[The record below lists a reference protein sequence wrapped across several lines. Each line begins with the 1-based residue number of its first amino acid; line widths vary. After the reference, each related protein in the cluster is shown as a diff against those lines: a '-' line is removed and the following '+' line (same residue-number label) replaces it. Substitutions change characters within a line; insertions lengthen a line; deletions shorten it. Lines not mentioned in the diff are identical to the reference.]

1 MLCRLLAGLLITSRR
16 LAVLT
21 QASTVVW
28 NSPTPGDRF
37 SSGDT
42 IIGKWQTPEKVV
54 SPSFGLC
61 TAGENDCGATV
72 WPEVKESAGYYL
84 VSLAVPNV
92 NKESAYYL
100 QMKDDFSHTYSSP
113 IFTLTSYLQNENNPA
128 AVPPDVVVHPQSG
141 SDQAPMSSV
150 TTPSPNGA
158 ANSPNPAPADPA
170 APPALGP
177 SSVPHPVATPGPLVA
192 AAHGAPPAAA
202 LAVPLSL
209 AGAIIVLAGGL
220 ALHHRR
226 RLAAEKE
233 RAREKLARS
242 TSRLRFTGL
251 ALNLGSG
258 RGSGVYKGADDVE
271 VDVEKAL
278 FARGGAL
285 FRGGGGFFPDHAT
298 DAHHSQ
304 VAGGAAPL
312 YPYDAPEPRQRTRQL
327 AVDLLPT
334 LGYRRPRPP
343 PPPLSSSSA
352 TSSLR
357 RGYFSDVDRNRS
369 RGSGSSNGSGG
380 GSLWRSLST
389 SRHRRKAT
397 PPSTLASLS
406 MTESV
411 TSEVL
416 SSYLPSPDFVDQGHR
431 GHGAGDFEFENVP
444 LSPLPPPP
452 LHTRDG
458 TAEPD
463 DPRMKELRGV
473 YEAVARAL
481 GSTRVG

>member
-1 MLCRLLAGLLITSRR
+1 MLSRLLAGFLLVTSRR
-16 LAVLT
+16 LAVLA

-28 NSPTPGDRF
+28 SSPAPGDRF
-37 SSGDT
+37 SSRDT
-42 IIGKWQTPEKVV
+42 IIGKWQTPERVV

-84 VSLAVPNV
+84 VSLAVPDV

-100 QMKDDFSHTYSSP
+100 RMKDDFGHTYSSS
-113 IFTLTSYLQNENNPA
+113 IFTLTSYLQSENSPA
-128 AVPPDVVVHPQSG
+128 AVPPHVAQPQSE
-141 SDQAPMSSV
+141 SDQAPMS
-150 TTPSPNGA
+150 PSPNG
-158 ANSPNPAPADPA
+158 ANSPNPALADPA
-170 APPALGP
+170 APSAPAGP
-177 SSVPHPVATPGPLVA
+177 SSATVPSPFATSGPLVA

-209 AGAIIVLAGGL
+209 AGVIVVLAGGL

-242 TSRLRFTGL
+242 TSRLRSTGL

-258 RGSGVYKGADDVE
+258 GGGTGADM
-271 VDVEKAL
+271 DVEKAL
-278 FARGGAL
+278 LARSGAL
-285 FRGGGGFFPDHAT
+285 LPGGGGGGGGSSSFFLDHAA
-298 DAHHSQ
+298 DAYYSR
-304 VAGGAAPL
+304 AAAGAAPL
-312 YPYDAPEPRQRTRQL
+312 YPFYAPEPRQRARHL
-327 AVDLLPT
+327 ALDLLPA

-352 TSSLR
+352 SSSLR
-357 RGYFSDVDRNRS
+357 SGHLGNVDRNRS
-369 RGSGSSNGSGG
+369 RASESSNGG
-380 GSLWRSLST
+380 GSLWRSLSI
-389 SRHRRKAT
+389 SRHRRKVA
-397 PPSTLASLS
+397 PPSTLASSSPS

-411 TSEVL
+411 TSDVL
-416 SSYLPSPDFVDQGHR
+416 PSYLPTPDLVDHGHR
-431 GHGAGDFEFENVP
+431 GLGAGDVEFENVP
-444 LSPLPPPP
+444 LSPPP
-452 LHTRDG
+452 LHTRDEA
-458 TAEPD
+458 AEPD

>member
-1 MLCRLLAGLLITSRR
+1 MLCRLLAGFLLVTSRR
-16 LAVLT
+16 LAVLA

-37 SSGDT
+37 SPGDT
-42 IIGKWQTPEKVV
+42 IIGKWQTPGKVV

-61 TAGENDCGATV
+61 TAGENHCGATV

-84 VSLAVPNV
+84 VSLAVPDV
-92 NKESAYYL
+92 DKESAYYL
-100 QMKDDFSHTYSSP
+100 RMKDDFGHTYSSP
-113 IFTLTSYLQNENNPA
+113 IFTLTSYPQNENNPA
-128 AVPPDVVVHPQSG
+128 TLPPDVAAQPQSE

-150 TTPSPNGA
+150 TTPSA
-158 ANSPNPAPADPA
+158 SNSSNPAPADPA
-170 APPALGP
+170 APYAPDP
-177 SSVPHPVATPGPLVA
+177 SSAAVPNPLATSGPLVA

-226 RLAAEKE
+226 RLVAEKE

-242 TSRLRFTGL
+242 TSRLRSTGL

-258 RGSGVYKGADDVE
+258 GGGIYRGADDVDAD
-271 VDVEKAL
+271 VDMEKAL

-285 FRGGGGFFPDHAT
+285 LRGRGGEVFADHTA
-298 DAHHSQ
+298 DAYYPRVS
-304 VAGGAAPL
+304 AEAAPL
-312 YPYDAPEPRQRTRQL
+312 YPYYGPEPRQRTRHL
-327 AVDLLPT
+327 ALDLLPA

-352 TSSLR
+352 SSSLR
-357 RGYFSDVDRNRS
+357 RGYFGDVGRTRS
-369 RGSGSSNGSGG
+369 RGSGSRNSG
-380 GSLWRSLST
+380 GSLWRSLSI
-389 SRHRRKAT
+389 SRHRRKVA
-397 PPSTLASLS
+397 PPSTLASSPS

-416 SSYLPSPDFVDQGHR
+416 TSYLPSPDFVDQGHR
-431 GHGAGDFEFENVP
+431 SHGAGYFEFENVP
-444 LSPLPPPP
+444 LSPPL
-452 LHTRDG
+452 LHTRE
-458 TAEPD
+458 ASEPED
-463 DPRMKELRGV
+463 SRMKELRGV

-481 GSTRVG
+481 GSTRAG